1 MKIVKFGG
9 SSLADGERIKKICD
23 IVLADPDRGII
34 VVSAPGKSE
43 NDPCKVTDMLIE
55 SATAALTAGLDNA
68 RRYMDQIVARFVCI
82 AGELGVPEAGE
93 GVKTDLYALLS
104 REMVSRKNFVDMM
117 KAAGEDNCAKLVAA
131 YITSLGHKAVY
142 ANPGEFG
149 MLLSDEF
156 GNATVLEKSFP
167 LLRENLAAM
176 DGIVIFP
183 GFFGRTEAGE
193 VATFPRG
200 GSDTTGAILAAAV
213 KADVY
218 ENFTDVDYVYAVN
231 PKLVRNPKPIEI
243 VTYREMRELS
253 YAGFQVYQE
262 EALLPVYQAGIPVNI
277 RSVNNPTC
285 PGTRVVARR
294 EGEAGSVSG
303 VSGSARIAGI
313 AADNGFTSIY
323 VTKYLMNR
331 EIGFGRRLLTIIE
344 DEGVS
349 YEHTPTGIDDVTV
362 ILRDSLLA
370 NGKLERIIE
379 RIKAELLP
387 DDIRIVRD
395 LSLLVVVG
403 EGMKHGIGIAA
414 TATSAL
420 SKAGVNIS
428 MISQGSS
435 EVSMIFAV
443 ESGHAD
449 DGVRALYE
457 AFFE

>member
-1 MKIVKFGG
+1 
-9 SSLADGERIKKICD
+9 
-23 IVLADPDRGII
+23 
-34 VVSAPGKSE
+34 
-43 NDPCKVTDMLIE
+43 
-55 SATAALTAGLDNA
+55 
-68 RRYMDQIVARFVCI
+68 VA
-82 AGELGVPEAGE
+82 
-93 GVKTDLYALLS
+93 
-104 REMVSRKNFVDMM
+104 
-117 KAAGEDNCAKLVAA
+117 
-131 YITSLGHKAVY
+131 
-142 ANPGEFG
+142 
-149 MLLSDEF
+149 
-156 GNATVLEKSFP
+156 
-167 LLRENLAAM
+167 
-176 DGIVIFP
+176 
-183 GFFGRTEAGE
+183 
-193 VATFPRG
+193 
-200 GSDTTGAILAAAV
+200 
-213 KADVY
+213 
-218 ENFTDVDYVYAVN
+218 YVYAVN
-231 PKLVRNPKPIEI
+231 PKLVRNPKPIEL

-294 EGEAGSVSG
+294 EGEAVSVSG

-370 NGKLERIIE
+370 NGKLDRIIE

-387 DDIRIVRD
+387 DDIRVVRD

-403 EGMKHGIGIAA
+403 EGMKHGIGLAA